1 MQSTYMLSPV
11 RLTVCLSVRPSHR
24 CVSQK
29 RLKLGKCN
37 FHHSVAQSGCVK
49 QAWDEENKLFSSF
62 LVYISKKEVAY
73 ALSIGNKVDD
83 IGWPWTAIS
92 SSFLGILHYFA
103 LLGEHMF
110 VVDGV
115 TVKNASEGCLVSLCP
130 IYQGCRALTFELAK
144 LSCVSWNVSLCF
156 SRAARF

>member
-92 SSFLGILHYFA
+92 SNLLGILSYFA
-103 LLGEHMF
+103 FLGGATTAKRTKITPI
-110 VVDGV
+110 VSDGIV
-115 TVKNASEGCLVSLCP
+115 AHWKYLSTMYEGWSKSFEPGYFPLYFWVKKCHVL
-130 IYQGCRALTFELAK
+130 
-144 LSCVSWNVSLCF
+144 
-156 SRAARF
+156 